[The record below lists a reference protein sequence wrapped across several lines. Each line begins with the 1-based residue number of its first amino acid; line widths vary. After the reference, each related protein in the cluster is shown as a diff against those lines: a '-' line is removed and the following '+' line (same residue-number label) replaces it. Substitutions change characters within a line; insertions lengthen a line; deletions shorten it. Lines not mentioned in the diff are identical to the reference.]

1 MNTYSPGLRI
11 VCLGD
16 SITRAQVS
24 ADYLAELR
32 RRRPKDLFVN
42 AGVNGDLA
50 YNGLRRLDAVIAEDP
65 DAVTVLLGTN
75 DVNASMTERNVRMFT
90 RMKKLPA
97 RPTIAWYRE
106 NLTAIARRLLDESH
120 ARIGLLSP
128 PTLGED
134 PDSPSVRRSIEYA
147 EAVRE
152 VAKQVGITYLPLN
165 ERQLA
170 HLRKAG
176 HTPKVSY
183 RDGRSIQGRAA
194 TQHFLL
200 GRSFDAIARSRRLE
214 LTTDLVHQN
223 SRGAGMIADLIDDF
237 LGQP

>member
-1 MNTYSPGLRI
+1 MNTYSPAPRI

-16 SITRAQVS
+16 SNTRAQVS
-24 ADYLAELR
+24 VDYVAELR

-42 AGVNGDLA
+42 QGVNGDLA
-50 YNGLRRLDAVIAEDP
+50 YNGLRRLDAVVAEDP
-65 DAVTVLLGTN
+65 DAVTVLLGSN
-75 DVNASMTERNVRMFT
+75 DINASMTERNVQMFT
-90 RMKKLPA
+90 RMKQLPV

-106 NLTAIARRLLDESH
+106 NLTAIARRLLEETH
-120 ARIGLLSP
+120 ARIALLSP

-147 EAVRE
+147 EVVRE
-152 VAKQVGITYLPLN
+152 VAKEVGLTYLPLN

-176 HTPKVSY
+176 HTPKVTY
-183 RDGRSIQGRAA
+183 RDGRSNQARAA
-194 TQHFLL
+194 MQHFLL
-200 GRSFDAIARSRRLE
+200 RRSFDAIARSRRLE
-214 LTTDLVHQN
+214 LTTDLIHQN

-237 LGQP
+237 LG